1 MTKGPTDTPES
12 LHAAGDLESVAPA
25 WTSVDVPDPNVI
37 NNSNEAFDV
46 LFGGESEEWP
56 EQSSSKG
63 FRASWTVTVL
73 VALLLLVSGLSLGAY
88 LQRGH
93 PSTSST
99 AAAGGRFGAG
109 FPGAPGGASATGA
122 SSTASGVTSGTV
134 TDIIGNTLYV
144 TNASGALVAVKVT
157 SAATIDRNASSSLS
171 SLKPGDT
178 VTVQGPTQKNG
189 SVQAASVSATAKG
202 VTTAGG
208 FGGFGGGGGG
218 FGGGAG
224 GASSSSTT
232 SGSSASAG
240 G

>member
-1 MTKGPTDTPES
+1 MTRGSTDSPDGVHST
-12 LHAAGDLESVAPA
+12 AGLGSDASA
-25 WTSVDVPDPNVI
+25 WSSVDAPDPSVV

-46 LFGGESEEWP
+46 LFGGESEVWP

-73 VALLLLVSGLSLGAY
+73 VALLLIVSGLSLGAY
-88 LQRGH
+88 LQRAH
-93 PSTSST
+93 PATASTT
-99 AAAGGRFGAG
+99 AGAGGRFGAG
-109 FPGAPGGASATGA
+109 FASAAGAASATGT
-122 SSTASGVTSGTV
+122 SSAGSSVTSGTV

-157 SAATIDRNASSSLS
+157 SSTTIDRNASSSLS

-189 SVQAASVSATAKG
+189 SVQAATVSATAKG
-202 VTTAGG
+202 VTSAGG
-208 FGGFGGGGGG
+208 FGGFGGGG
-218 FGGGAG
+218 FGGGASSTSSAG
-224 GASSSSTT
+224 VSSSS
-232 SGSSASAG
+232 AG